1 MNYFGKSLLVAF
13 LLLVVVTDS
22 FAGGGNRT
30 GTAGA
35 AQLLIPVGT
44 TGTALAGSGIATAE
58 GLDAIY
64 WNPAGVAKDMHGTLV
79 GFSHMNYIA
88 DIGVDNAAAA
98 TILPGIGTIALNI
111 KSISVDPIPVT
122 TVKYPDGTGQTY
134 KPQFI
139 SSGLTYS
146 RVLTDRISVGATATF
161 LSESLGDANAT
172 GVAFNIGLIYENLAD
187 IDGLSFGVV
196 VKNLG
201 PQMKYD
207 GEGLNIK
214 ASNADYLRSVGVYR
228 IQTSSFEL
236 PSTFELGFGYKPYV
250 DKSNSLQITADF
262 QNNNFSGDEYKFGL
276 EYSYVKT
283 LYLRAGYATSP
294 KSQSE
299 DYIYGFTAGA
309 GINYAMEGLT
319 LSVGYAYR
327 DVKYFDANHVF
338 EVSLGF

>member
-1 MNYFGKSLLVAF
+1 MKYFGKSIFVVL
-13 LLLVVVTDS
+13 LLLVIATDS

-35 AQLLIPVGT
+35 SQLLIPVGT
-44 TGTALAGSGIATAE
+44 TGLALAGSGIATTE

-64 WNPAGVAKDMHGTLV
+64 WNPAGVAKNTNSTLV

-98 TILPGIGTIALNI
+98 TTVPGFGTIALNI

-122 TVKYPDGTGQTY
+122 TAKYPDGTGQTY

-139 SSGLTYS
+139 TTGLTYS
-146 RVLTDRISVGATATF
+146 RVLTDRIAVGATATYI
-161 LSESLGDANAT
+161 SESLGDASAS
-172 GVAFNIGLIYENLAD
+172 GVAFNIGLIYDNLAD
-187 IDGLSFGVV
+187 IDGLSFGVT

-207 GEGLNIK
+207 GEALNIT
-214 ASNADYLRSVGVYR
+214 ATNTDLVRSTGTYR
-228 IQTSSFEL
+228 IQTASFEL
-236 PSTFELGFGYKPYV
+236 PSTFELGLGYKPYV
-250 DKSNSLQITADF
+250 DKSNSVSVAATF
-262 QNNNFSGDEYKFGL
+262 TNNNFSGDEYKFGL
-276 EYSYVKT
+276 EYSYIKT
-283 LYLRAGYATSP
+283 FYLRAGYSTSP

-299 DYIYGFTAGA
+299 DYIYGFTCGA
-309 GINYAMEGLT
+309 GINYAMESLT
-319 LSVGYAYR
+319 VSIGYAYR